1 MKIMKKIHI
10 NGSISLGFPE
20 TKNEYLSLYLD
31 VNRVRERGKRDR
43 DRQTERK
50 REKETFCDSVFTLE
64 THTRIHTHYT
74 ILRDKED
81 SNLVRNTKGLFIII
95 E

>member
-43 DRQTERK
+43 D
-50 REKETFCDSVFTLE
+50 
-64 THTRIHTHYT
+64 IM
-74 ILRDKED
+74 
-81 SNLVRNTKGLFIII
+81 
-95 E
+95 